1 MPQSD
6 IDKDAFDFGL
16 NLKKLRK
23 SRGWTQEEFSK
34 ILGVH
39 KDMVSKYENNLKT
52 PSLERIIKICRD
64 PLLFCLLRYG
74 LYNPYLRHLCHHPS
88 RLDIFFVTHH
98 ITTIGPG

>member
-52 PSLERIIKICRD
+52 PSLERIIKIAQIFHISID
-64 PLLFCLLRYG
+64 SLLGLDRSSSTKIYG
-74 LYNPYLRHLCHHPS
+74 LTEKEKR
-88 RLDIFFVTHH
+88 IFDDFVNTFLNK
-98 ITTIGPG
+98 